1 MKSLGY
7 YYSKFF
13 KKIVRG
19 KSILDSLVDH
29 TAVVNSGTSM
39 VDATMAAYSYC
50 GYDCEIYHADIG
62 RYCSIAND
70 VIIGGDQ
77 HPMGW
82 LSTSVR
88 QGVFT
93 VIHCLWRREPS

>member
-29 TAVVNSGTSM
+29 TAVVNSG
-39 VDATMAAYSYC
+39 
-50 GYDCEIYHADIG
+50 
-62 RYCSIAND
+62 
-70 VIIGGDQ
+70 DQ
-77 HPMGW
+77 HGGCHDGSIFV
-82 LSTSVR
+82 LR
-88 QGVFT
+88 
-93 VIHCLWRREPS
+93 L